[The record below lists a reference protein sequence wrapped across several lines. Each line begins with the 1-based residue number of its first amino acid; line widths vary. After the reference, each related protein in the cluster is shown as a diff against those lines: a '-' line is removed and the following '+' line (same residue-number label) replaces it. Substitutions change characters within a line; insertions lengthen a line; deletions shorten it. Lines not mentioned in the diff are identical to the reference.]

1 MRLKADWI
9 PHLHAIRRRE
19 VEKIFGQV
27 PDGAF
32 ASGLEL
38 GAGDG
43 FQSRLL
49 ARWVRRLT
57 STDFTIQAS
66 AVEAPPSV
74 SFLACDAEEVDR
86 VLAGRRFDL
95 VFTSNLL
102 EHLPDPDRALR
113 AMHAVLADDGIAIHV
128 MPGRFWKVFHL
139 ALHLPNRAVLLLERV
154 GRRGAARP
162 VVATNPVARDN
173 NPKSNRPVRSRW
185 FRMLVPVPH
194 GAAGS
199 HMRELIDYGRSRWR
213 RRLESAGFEIVTIAN
228 GPVASGYGFGLDRI
242 RAVLERAGL
251 ASEHIY
257 VTTKVG
263 CRSRYERYFRR
274 ERRARR
280 REEGC

>member
-9 PHLHAIRRRE
+9 PHLHAIRKRE
-19 VEKIFGQV
+19 VEMIFGGV

-57 STDFTIQAS
+57 STDFTLQAPER
-66 AVEAPPSV
+66 EAPPTV

-113 AMHAVLADDGIAIHV
+113 AMHSVLADEGIAIHV
-128 MPGRFWKVFHL
+128 MPGRFWKLTHL
-139 ALHLPNRAVLLLERV
+139 ALHLPNKAVLLLERV

-162 VVATNPVARDN
+162 VVAGSAHVRDN
-173 NPKSNRPVRSRW
+173 NPKSGKSVRSRW
-185 FRMLVPVPH
+185 LRLLVPAPH

-213 RRLESAGFEIVTIAN
+213 RRLESAGFEIVTIAK

-242 RAVLERAGL
+242 RFVLEWAGF
-251 ASEHIY
+251 ASELIY

-263 CRSRYERYFRR
+263 CRSAYGRYFHRQR
-274 ERRARR
+274 PARR
-280 REEGC
+280 REEEC